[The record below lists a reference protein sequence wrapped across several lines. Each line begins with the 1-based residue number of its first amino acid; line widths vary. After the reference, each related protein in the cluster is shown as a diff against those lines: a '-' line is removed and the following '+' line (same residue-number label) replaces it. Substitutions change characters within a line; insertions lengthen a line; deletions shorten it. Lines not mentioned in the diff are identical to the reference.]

1 MNDQTTQKRRGRPR
15 KEKTQPQLPDADQT
29 LTLTLSGPVNNVMET
44 REGPR
49 GFFWAAGQ
57 RHGLPMP
64 EGVKVG
70 DVVTVNVSV
79 SPGHE

>member
-15 KEKTQPQLPDADQT
+15 KEKTQPQLPDAD
-29 LTLTLSGPVNNVMET
+29 LTLTLSGTVNNVMET